1 MFQDLLKSVPKKKSK
16 IYPLEVRG
24 VKGSIISF
32 IKTGF
37 WSIRALNIG
46 YEVERVLGAHE
57 CF

>member
-16 IYPLEVRG
+16 IYPLEVR

-37 WSIRALNIG
+37 WSIRVLNIG

>member
-16 IYPLEVRG
+16 IYPLEVR

-37 WSIRALNIG
+37 LSIRVLNIG

>member
-37 WSIRALNIG
+37 LSIRVLNIG

>member
-16 IYPLEVRG
+16 IYPLEVR

-37 WSIRALNIG
+37 WSIRVLNIG
-46 YEVERVLGAHE
+46 YEVERVLGAYG